1 MDITIP
7 AGSLCTYEFIP
18 NIDAGPQDV
27 MKIDFTSVT
36 EVERATPAPTP
47 NAKTPSMISKEANP
61 DKVQLAYAVGTEYL
75 IAQGG
80 ITAEVKDK
88 AI

>member
-1 MDITIP
+1 MEITIP
-7 AGSLCTYEFIP
+7 AGSLCTYEFLP

-27 MKIDFTSVT
+27 MKISFTSVT

-47 NAKTPSMISKEANP
+47 NPKSPSMISKEANP
-61 DKVQLAYAVGTEYL
+61 DKVQVAYAVGTEYL

-80 ITAEVKDK
+80 MTADV
-88 AI
+88 